1 MTPRSPDASIND
13 STESA
18 TQTATQSAPE
28 LQITRPRVEG
38 DREREIL
45 DATLDVLAEVG
56 YDRLTMDAVAH
67 RAKASKATLYRRWST
82 KQALVVDSVC
92 SQKST
97 SPVPDTGSLRGDLIA
112 LHCELG
118 GFRDPRNLAVLAAV
132 VTAMARDE
140 EFAETYRR
148 DFIGPKVAA
157 SRVVFERA
165 CARGEIAEGV
175 DVSLLAP
182 ALPGILLHRVF
193 LLGEEATPEL
203 IAHVIDQII
212 IPATSCPHPAAA
224 LTHEPTK
231 THPHAEHEGTP

>member
-1 MTPRSPDASIND
+1 MTPLSADASTD
-13 STESA
+13 TTAGASTEA
-18 TQTATQSAPE
+18 TTEAQSS
-28 LQITRPRVEG
+28 RPRVEG
-38 DREREIL
+38 HREREIL

-56 YDRLTMDAVAH
+56 YDRLTMDAVAQ

-92 SQKST
+92 SQKS
-97 SPVPDTGSLRGDLIA
+97 SAPVPDTGSLRGDLMA

-118 GFRDPRNLAVLAAV
+118 GFRDSRNLAVLAAV

-148 DFIGPKVAA
+148 DFIGPKIAA
-157 SRVVFERA
+157 ARVIFDRA
-165 CARGEIAEGV
+165 LERGEVAEGV

-182 ALPGILLHRVF
+182 ALPGIVLHRVF
-193 LLGEEATPEL
+193 LMGEEATPEL

-212 IPATSCPHPAAA
+212 IPATTCPHLPTASSHE
-224 LTHEPTK
+224 LTE
-231 THPHAEHEGTP
+231 THPHAEHEGTS